1 MDIQIIQQKIHQ
13 VRGQKVMFDFDLA
26 DFYQIE
32 TRALKQ
38 AVRRNI
44 ERFPPD
50 FMFELSESEADDM
63 VSQNVIPS
71 KSYFGGAMPFAFSE
85 LGVAMLSSVL
95 RGDKAVQTNIAIMR
109 AFVAMR
115 RFALSYSDLSERL
128 NGLERVIRDLAL
140 TENAHYEEL
149 RTAIDEML
157 NDKTEWE
164 SRTRIGYKKE

>member
-13 VRGQKVMFDFDLA
+13 IRGQKIMFDFDLA
-26 DFYQIE
+26 DFYDIE
-32 TRALKQ
+32 TKRLKE

-50 FMFELSESEADDM
+50 FMFELSDSEFEDLRT
-63 VSQNVIPS
+63 QNAS
-71 KSYFGGAMPFAFSE
+71 SSWGGTRYVPFAFTE

-95 RGDKAVQTNIAIMR
+95 RSDKAVQTNIAIMR

-128 NGLERVIRDLAL
+128 NGFERVIRDLAL

-157 NDKTEWE
+157 NDKNEWE